1 MTSPAPSNIIITIG
15 RSFGSGGRELG
26 RVLAAKLGIPFYDK
40 ELLLQAAADAGVC
53 LEWFER
59 NDERAPQFFGSGMA
73 FSFGLNP
80 MPWYAGASSIGD
92 DSLYH
97 AQSQV
102 ILDLA
107 RRGSCVIVGRSADYV
122 LRSEPG
128 AVSVFVSAPME
139 ACVARIMRR
148 NDCAT
153 ADQARRMAEKVNRL
167 RANYY
172 NFYTDKRWGASESY
186 DLCIDSS
193 RMPMELTA
201 QAVIEY
207 LKLRFPASPLLSR

>member
-1 MTSPAPSNIIITIG
+1 MNDNIIITIG

-26 RVLAAKLGIPFYDK
+26 RLLAQTLGIPFYDK
-40 ELLLQAAADAGVC
+40 ELLLQAAAGAGVS

-97 AQSQV
+97 AQSAV
-102 ILDLA
+102 IQDLA
-107 RRGSCVIVGRSADYV
+107 RRGSCVIVGRSADYA
-122 LRSEPG
+122 LRHAPG
-128 AVSVFVSAPME
+128 LVSIFVSAPMDV
-139 ACVARIMRR
+139 CVERILRR
-148 NDCAT
+148 HDSASP
-153 ADQARRMAEKVNRL
+153 DQARRMAERVNRL

-193 RMPMELTA
+193 RMPMDRCV

-207 LKLRFPASPLLSR
+207 IRLRFPQAKILRP

>member
-1 MTSPAPSNIIITIG
+1 MNTASPSNIVITIG

-26 RVLAAKLGIPFYDK
+26 RMLAERLGIPFYDK
-40 ELLLQAAADAGVC
+40 ELLLQAASGAGVS

-59 NDERAPQFFGSGMA
+59 NDERAPQYFGSGMA

-107 RRGSCVIVGRSADYV
+107 RRSSCVIVGRSADYV
-122 LRSEPG
+122 LRNEPG
-128 AVSVFVSAPME
+128 IVSIFVSAPME
-139 ACVARIMRR
+139 TCVARIMRR
-148 NDCAT
+148 NDSAT
-153 ADQARRMAEKVNRL
+153 PEQARRMAERVNRL

-193 RMPMELTA
+193 RMPMDRTV

-207 LKLRFPASPLLSR
+207 LKLRFPSALASF